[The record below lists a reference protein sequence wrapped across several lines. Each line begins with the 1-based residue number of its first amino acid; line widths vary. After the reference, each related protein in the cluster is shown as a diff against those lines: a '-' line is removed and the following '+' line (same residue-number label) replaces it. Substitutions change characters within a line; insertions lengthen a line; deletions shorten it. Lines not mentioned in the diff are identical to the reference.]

1 MKNVFVVDPDIDI
14 ISDEQMEWALATRF
28 QADRDSSSTP
38 ACARLPLDPSLD
50 PGKRRAPK
58 PASISPCRSAAAAW
72 SRSIPEVPTYGDR
85 RFASIR
91 AALEDGPKRFEELIA
106 AVGSRDGR
114 EIVLE
119 LERSARRG
127 CRSAATTL
135 GRYTLAKRA

>member
-1 MKNVFVVDPDIDI
+1 VPLGR
-14 ISDEQMEWALATRF
+14 SGME
-28 QADRDSSSTP
+28 SM
-38 ACARLPLDPSLD
+38 
-50 PGKRRAPK
+50 
-58 PASISPCRSAAAAW
+58 
-72 SRSIPEVPTYGDR
+72 IPEVPTYGDR

-119 LERSARRG
+119 LEALRSEVAVGRDD
-127 CRSAATTL
+127 L